1 MTQVLQ
7 QRWNGFS
14 GRERLIVIGLGIMI
28 VAALL
33 FTLVIDP
40 LLDRIDLLDR
50 QLAGKQRTLNQLAIV
65 GADYN
70 TARAQLAEF
79 DQRVLAGQG
88 TFSLLSYLEEAT
100 SAVQLRDRITGMQ
113 PQAPVSTQGYREV
126 TAELRLEGVPFPSLL
141 KLLAKLEGSP
151 HLIQVKRL
159 QVKPRPDAP
168 HRFDAGLTVSSFD
181 KE

>member
-50 QLAGKQRTLNQLAIV
+50 QLAANS
-65 GADYN
+65 
-70 TARAQLAEF
+70 ARSANLPSSAPTIIRRAPTG
-79 DQRVLAGQG
+79 RVRSTRPSRSRYVLVI
-88 TFSLLSYLEEAT
+88 TMIEEAT
-100 SAVQLRDRITGMQ
+100 SAVQVRDRITGMQ

-159 QVKPRPDAP
+159 QA
-168 HRFDAGLTVSSFD
+168 
-181 KE
+181 